1 MPGYINSADEW
12 VHLKMRLRKSYKSEF
27 IIPEKKTIYPPQY
40 GAYISEFNIPEKKT
54 IYPPITEKRTIY
66 PPKCDAL

>member
-40 GAYISEFNIPEKKT
+40 GAYISEFNIPEKK
-54 IYPPITEKRTIY
+54 KRFT
-66 PPKCDAL
+66 LQ

>member
-27 IIPEKKTIYPPQY
+27 NIPEKKTIYPPQY
-40 GAYISEFNIPEKKT
+40 FVYISGFNIAEEIT
-54 IYPPITEKRTIY
+54 IYPPITEK
-66 PPKCDAL
+66 